1 LSRYEPFAN
10 RASRVGRRR
19 TLEHAPRRSSERWVA
34 LLLLGCG
41 LGVVGLLGVPRP
53 VVPYDVPL
61 PRVVRPLLLA
71 EQRAEAERVRNG
83 WRGLS
88 RNVRTVGELVRR
100 VGQAEA
106 TGDVESLTRLRGE
119 LLAAARTALA
129 NDGEQSMLDLRA
141 LQTELFLRALHDLAE
156 NAVTGPDALELGG
169 TLCDRATKSG
179 WVENRRLRVSDEP
192 LRALYRLRWADL
204 VGLGRDSA
212 FGPSLNDWRLFYRH
226 RFTEDEHRFTQRS
239 RLEAQLDDIRALA
252 HLDPSYPGD
261 YAAGIVLYHL
271 GAVDRALESF
281 RAHLRAHPN
290 GDWSLR
296 ARNYATACA
305 AQLFEE

>member
-1 LSRYEPFAN
+1 MSRYEPFA
-10 RASRVGRRR
+10 SRGSRGGHRR
-19 TLEHAPRRSSERWVA
+19 TLEHAPRKSSERWAV

-41 LGVVGLLGVPRP
+41 LGVIGLLGVPRP

-106 TGDVESLTRLRGE
+106 VGDAKSLVRLRGE
-119 LLAAARTALA
+119 LMTAARTALA
-129 NDGEQSMLDLRA
+129 EDGEQALLDLRA

-156 NAVTGPDALELGG
+156 SAVTGPDALELGG
-169 TLCDRATKSG
+169 TLSDRARQSG
-179 WVENRRLRVSDEP
+179 WIVNRRLRVADEP
-192 LRALYRLRWADL
+192 LRAFFRLRWADL
-204 VGLGRDSA
+204 VGLGTLSA

-226 RFTEDEHRFTQRS
+226 RFMEGEHRFEQRS
-239 RLEAQLDDIRALA
+239 RLEGQLEDIRALA

-271 GAVDRALESF
+271 GAIDLALESF
-281 RAHLRAHPN
+281 RAHLRAHPD

-305 AQLFEE
+305 AQLFEQ